1 MNMASLEALKEL
13 TAQLSSAG
21 SAEDIGAALLAL
33 AKRFG
38 YASAL
43 IVDMTKLFNH
53 IGPAIVFSATG
64 RAPIEVFDAK
74 HPFADHPF
82 VMQAQSS
89 DEPFVMAHVQHKRGV
104 GDEDWWERLPAHL
117 KYMNGIVVPVHDNGS
132 LAWYAGF
139 AGREPDLSHR
149 ARSVISAA
157 VHAGYARFKTLLD
170 DKTRRSPLTARES
183 ECLRWIASGK
193 TDNEVGRILEIS
205 PRTVRFHIGNAKTK
219 LGVAT
224 RIQAVTKRLAGA

>member
-1 MNMASLEALKEL
+1 
-13 TAQLSSAG
+13 
-21 SAEDIGAALLAL
+21 
-33 AKRFG
+33 
-38 YASAL
+38 
-43 IVDMTKLFNH
+43 
-53 IGPAIVFSATG
+53 
-64 RAPIEVFDAK
+64 
-74 HPFADHPF
+74 
-82 VMQAQSS
+82 
-89 DEPFVMAHVQHKRGV
+89 
-104 GDEDWWERLPAHL
+104 
-117 KYMNGIVVPVHDNGS
+117 MNGIVVPVHDNGS